1 MAKLD
6 GKVAVI
12 TGASS
17 GIGEATA
24 EALAAEGAA
33 VVVAARREDRLN
45 DLVERIEA
53 DGGRV
58 LPVACDVTDEEQ
70 AHALIQRAKD
80 ELGSVDILVNNA
92 GVMQLSK
99 IEKGLSDQWRT
110 MFDVNVM
117 GLLYVTD
124 AAVQAMK
131 EQGSGYVVNI
141 SSVAG
146 RKTRPGV
153 GVYSGT
159 KFAVNA
165 ISEALR
171 QELIEDN
178 VRVTV
183 VEPGAVETELP
194 NHITDEEAKEGIDAL
209 YQLDDILQA
218 EDIANAIVYC
228 VTQPARVS
236 INELLIRPTQQAN

>member
-45 DLVERIEA
+45 NLVDRIEG
-53 DGGRV
+53 DSGRV

-99 IEKGLSDQWRT
+99 IEKGLSDEWRT

-178 VRVTV
+178 VRVTMI
-183 VEPGAVETELP
+183 EPGAVETELP

>member
-33 VVVAARREDRLN
+33 VVVAARREERLS
-45 DLVERIEA
+45 DLVERINGN
-53 DGGRV
+53 GGKALSV
-58 LPVACDVTDEEQ
+58 ECDVTDEEQ
-70 AHALIQRAKD
+70 AHDLIQRARD
-80 ELGSVDILVNNA
+80 ELGRVDILVNNA

-99 IEKGLSDQWRT
+99 IEKGLSDEWRR
-110 MFDVNVM
+110 MFDVNVL

-124 AAVQAMK
+124 AAVQVMK
-131 EQGSGYVVNI
+131 EQGSGHLINV

-146 RKTRPGV
+146 RKSGPLRGA
-153 GVYSGT
+153 YSGT

-171 QELIEDN
+171 VELLEDN
-178 VRVTV
+178 IRVTM

-194 NHITDEEAKEGIDAL
+194 DHITDEEAKEGISAL
-209 YQLDDILQA
+209 YQTDILQP
-218 EDIANAIVYC
+218 EDIAAAIAYC
-228 VTQPARVS
+228 AVQPERVS
-236 INELLIRPTQQAN
+236 VNEILIRPTE

>member
-24 EALAAEGAA
+24 KALAAEGAA

-45 DLVERIEA
+45 DLVGRIEG

-99 IEKGLSDQWRT
+99 IEKGLSDEWRT

-124 AAVQAMK
+124 AAVQVMK
-131 EQGSGYVVNI
+131 EQGSGHVVNI

-178 VRVTV
+178 VRVTMI
-183 VEPGAVETELP
+183 EPGAVETELP
-194 NHITDEEAKEGIDAL
+194 NHVTDEEAKEGIDDL

-218 EDIANAIVYC
+218 EDIANAIAYC
-228 VTQPARVS
+228 VTQPARIS